1 MTGADW
7 GISGRERVVIQLSYG
22 NVTTLDMG
30 GLEGE
35 DTKEMS
41 ANTLTDYHER
51 LILKTTDRQSHRVNN
66 IKGSVRSQSGDGTT
80 CP

>member
-66 IKGSVRSQSGDGTT
+66 IKYSVQFHRIDKY
-80 CP
+80 